1 MKIKVSTMNSKEIAK
16 LIWNAIRLW
25 IFVVVAVLDACV
37 HGFLV
42 FSVVLVRIQRGKER
56 GGRGGILKISHFVMC
71 TKQQ

>member
-1 MKIKVSTMNSKEIAK
+1 MMNSKETAK
-16 LIWNAIRLW
+16 LKWNAISLL
-25 IFVVVAVLDACV
+25 IFAVEAVLAAYV
-37 HGFLV
+37 LGFLA